1 MIYPA
6 IPLAQLTLALCEQ
19 ENIQHIVISPGSRNA
34 PLTIGFT
41 ENTFFKTYS
50 IVDERSAAFFALG
63 LAQQTKE
70 AVALVCT
77 SGSALLNYYP
87 AIAEAFYSR
96 IPLVILSADRP
107 ISKIDIGDG
116 QTIRQRNVYDNHIL
130 FSANCEEEDEAW
142 LNNSELIS
150 KALQTA
156 KVEQGP
162 VHINLPFEEPLYET
176 TTELYRAIPKETV
189 TYVSPQAWDASI
201 LNEHFEA
208 WRTASKKLVLVGV
221 LSPNSIEQSIIDSLT
236 SDPNVLILTETT
248 SNLHGDKIVPSI
260 DVFLEGLTKKQKE
273 VLQPELLLTFG
284 GLVVSKKIKNFL
296 RNYPP
301 VLHWHV
307 DEHTALDTYH
317 VMSSYFKTSAQE
329 FLSNLLTA
337 PLKVKTN
344 YQELF
349 WSFYQTKCKRRNE
362 FTHQMPYSDFG
373 VYKRI
378 FSRLPEQLN
387 LQLSNS
393 ATIRY
398 AQLFELPKSVSVF
411 CNRGTSGIDGSTST
425 AIGASLTTDRQTLLV
440 TGDLSFFYDS
450 NALWNNYVP
459 NNFRIIVV
467 NNGGGGI
474 FRIIP
479 GPKTAKASAE
489 YFETQHKL
497 NASYLADMFG
507 FIYTSVDNY
516 ESLDEALSEFYF
528 DAGFPKILE
537 IFTPTEL
544 NEQQL
549 HAFFKHVS
557 LA

>member
-1 MIYPA
+1 MKYPA

-19 ENIQHIVISPGSRNA
+19 EGIQHIVISPGSRNA

-41 ENTFFKTYS
+41 ENSFFKTYS

-63 LAQQTKE
+63 MAQQTKE
-70 AVALVCT
+70 PVALVCT

-96 IPLVILSADRP
+96 IPLVVLSADRP
-107 ISKIDIGDG
+107 TNKIDIGDG
-116 QTIRQRNVYDNHIL
+116 QTIRQRNIYENHIL

-142 LNNSELIS
+142 QNNSQLIS
-150 KALQTA
+150 QAMQTA

-176 TTELYRAIPKETV
+176 TTELYRAIPTEVETFLSSN
-189 TYVSPQAWDASI
+189 TWDASE
-201 LNEHFEA
+201 LDEHIGA
-208 WRTASKKLVLVGV
+208 WQTASKKLVLVGV
-221 LSPNSIEQSIIDSLT
+221 LNPNSIEQSIVDSLLA
-236 SDPNVLILTETT
+236 DPNVLVLTETT
-248 SNLHGDKIVPSI
+248 SNLHGDKIIPSI
-260 DVFLEGLTKKQKE
+260 DVFLEGLTDKQKE

-284 GLVVSKKIKNFL
+284 GLVVSKKIKSFL
-296 RNYPP
+296 RSYPP
-301 VLHWHV
+301 VFHWHV

-329 FLSNLLTA
+329 FLSKLLAA

-349 WSFYQTKCKRRNE
+349 WSFYQIKCKRRNE
-362 FTHQMPYSDFG
+362 FTHQIPYSDFG
-373 VYKRI
+373 VYQRI
-378 FSRLPEQLN
+378 FTRLPEQTN

-425 AIGASLTTDRQTLLV
+425 AIGASLTTDKQTLLV

-450 NALWNNYVP
+450 NALWNNYIP

-479 GPKTAKASAE
+479 GPKTASASAE

-497 NASYLADMFG
+497 NASYLAKMFG
-507 FIYTSVDNY
+507 FTYTAVDNY
-516 ESLDEALSEFYF
+516 TKLDEALAEFYL
-528 DAGFPKILE
+528 DASFPKIME

-549 HAFFKHVS
+549 HAFFKQVS